1 MRQSTSIASLFLHDY
16 FQATFLLFIHVFSFL
31 PCCFFFPVRR
41 VLHEEEE
48 RLRREEEERA
58 EALEK
63 QRQLEEKR
71 KLDEEMSKLRLEE
84 ARKQLEEE
92 GKARKQR
99 EAEEKAKREQE
110 EAERRKAEEEQR
122 KREQEQQLRE
132 EEKKR
137 LEAEKRLKEEAE
149 RARSAELERLQ
160 REEDARKRMEAE
172 ARQRQLDAGK
182 RNPYR
187 NEAGQQKRATAT
199 RVDVTH
205 KVVLGGPRSTQ
216 PPLANIS
223 GDETTKPIESDVS
236 SDVRALVKDKDVFD
250 VITNLPALI
259 LAAPV
264 LAGARLWS
272 KWIGSDVKAA
282 ESPVNAVLATQTEEK
297 ETFVI
302 EGGE

>member
-1 MRQSTSIASLFLHDY
+1 MKKWPSYGSRK
-16 FQATFLLFIHVFSFL
+16 
-31 PCCFFFPVRR
+31 
-41 VLHEEEE
+41 
-48 RLRREEEERA
+48 RESSW
-58 EALEK
+58 K
-63 QRQLEEKR
+63 
-71 KLDEEMSKLRLEE
+71 
-84 ARKQLEEE
+84 
-92 GKARKQR
+92 R
-99 EAEEKAKREQE
+99 EAEENAKREQE
-110 EAERRKAEEEQR
+110 EAERRKAQEEQR
-122 KREQEQQLRE
+122 QIEEERRLLE

-137 LEAEKRLKEEAE
+137 LEEENRLQEEVEKRLQEEAE
-149 RARSAELERLQ
+149 RARLAELERLQ
-160 REEDARKRMEAE
+160 REEDARQRMEAE

-205 KVVLGGPRSTQ
+205 KVVLGGPRSTHT
-216 PPLANIS
+216 PLASIS
-223 GDETTKPIESDVS
+223 DEQTTKPTESDVS

-302 EGGE
+302 EGGEWDWLRYGDTIALVGISSLNPDTILLMDIYARDNYLLSLFWLYFVLFLTWTYYGCFMPEHT